1 MSLKR
6 ITFWTFFWIAISL
19 VFNAGVYVVLGPT
32 KAMEFLAG
40 YVIEKSLSIDNLF
53 IFLMI
58 FSYFG
63 IESKYQRRVLNYG
76 ITAAIVLRFILI
88 LVGVSIVHKFHWI
101 LYLVGLTLIYSS
113 SKVFSGKE
121 KKIDPANSRLI
132 RFMKKIIPVTEQLHQ
147 ERFFVKLNGR
157 HFATPLLVILLLVES
172 TDVVFALDSIPTIF
186 AVTTDTFIIYTSN
199 ILAILGLRSLYFF
212 LERMQEIFIYVRQGV
227 GAILF
232 LAGIKLLLPLFD
244 LKIPTELALAMILA
258 ILICSI
264 VVSIVVKKHK
274 IGLIQHS
281 KNSKATT

>member
-1 MSLKR
+1 M
-6 ITFWTFFWIAISL
+6 
-19 VFNAGVYVVLGPT
+19 GPA

-63 IESKYQRRVLNYG
+63 IGSKYQRRVLNYG

-88 LVGVSIVHKFHWI
+88 LVGVSIVHKFHWF

-157 HFATPLLVILLLVES
+157 HFATPLFVILLLVES

-232 LAGIKLLLPLFD
+232 LAGIKLLLPLFGM
-244 LKIPTELALAMILA
+244 KMPTELALAMILA
-258 ILICSI
+258 ILVCSI

-281 KNSKATT
+281 KNSKATTL